1 MTTKTEGADAASG
14 DPAAG
19 YAPIAGDYDEMMDPK
34 TGIRPH
40 WKAFLDSLRHFPPSE
55 PAARAQKLRR
65 HVRETGIAQDLFS
78 ETAALDE
85 PWKIDL
91 VPLIFPPEEWRWLEA
106 ALIQRARLFAAIL
119 DDIYGEQD
127 LLRSGAIPPALVL
140 GDRAFIRPLRG
151 APAGRGRLAFYAADL
166 ARGEDGR
173 WRVIDSHA
181 ETVAGS
187 GFALANRV
195 VHSHVM
201 GDLFAQANALRLAP
215 FFDMVQGELLARAG
229 RDDASMALLSPG
241 PHHEDYFGH
250 AYLARYLS
258 LQLAEGG
265 DLRVVGNNLY
275 IKALEGLKPV
285 DLILRCVEGLCS
297 DPLELDP
304 GSSFGPPGFMQALR
318 KHPNLCANAVG
329 TAVVE
334 NRGFGPYLGA
344 LCREILGEEL
354 ALIDPPR
361 WWLGDPDAR
370 QHVFAR
376 LQEMTIRPAQEGTG
390 RPGGARR
397 GIVTEDLSPAEL
409 ADLVTE
415 LQLHG
420 SDYVAGER
428 VTFSTVPSWTATGL
442 RAMPFAVRLY
452 VALVDGEYHV
462 MPGGIALDVGPHRG
476 VALHSPGGYSRD
488 VWVLSDKA
496 VPPHASRLRAHLDMP
511 AVARGGGGAL
521 RSRIADNLFWLG
533 RYAERADWIMRLARA
548 ALCRL
553 EPDIMAAQH
562 REAVVCAL
570 DVLLGK
576 DEGVI
581 SLPQGDSSAKGVEQR
596 VRSLLTGRGRL
607 YGLSSTLDGVHHV
620 ASLIRDRL
628 SVELWRTL
636 QNFQASPFWM
646 GRTLPSGPGEVLDSL
661 DDGIMTLAAFNGM
674 AAENMTRSY
683 AWTFMEIGRRLER
696 AHNLSELLLALF
708 QDAGD
713 EAAQSSALLLVLEV
727 ADSILTYRSRYL
739 FAPLPA
745 LVLDLLLIDET
756 NPRSVGF
763 QLHSISSHFNA
774 LPKSLQRTQ
783 QLDERK
789 IVLELCTRVQLADV
803 HALAE
808 PDEHGSRVALKDL
821 LTQLSTELPKLS
833 EAITQRYFNLT
844 EDQVKRVNP
853 LFGQRA

>member
-1 MTTKTEGADAASG
+1 MTTKTEGVGAVSR

-19 YAPIAGDYDEMMDPK
+19 YAPIPGDYDEMLDPQ
-34 TGIRPH
+34 GVVRPH
-40 WKAFLDSLRHFPPSE
+40 WKVFLDRLGQFDPFE
-55 PAARAQKLRR
+55 QTARSQKLRR
-65 HVRETGIAQDLFS
+65 HVRENGIAQDLFS

-91 VPLIFPPEEWRWLEA
+91 VPLILPPEEWRWLEA
-106 ALIQRARLFAAIL
+106 AMIQRARLFAAIL
-119 DDIYGEQD
+119 DDIYGEQH

-140 GDRAFIRPLRG
+140 GDRGFTRPLRG

-166 ARGEDGR
+166 ARGVDGR
-173 WRVIDSHA
+173 WRIIDSHA

-201 GDLFAQANALRLAP
+201 GDVFADCNALRLAP
-215 FFDMVQGELLARAG
+215 FFDMVQSELFARAG
-229 RDDASMALLSPG
+229 RDDAAMALLSPG

-285 DLILRCVEGLCS
+285 DLILRCVEGMRS

-304 GSSFGPPGFMQALR
+304 ASSFGPPGFMQALR
-318 KHPNLCANAVG
+318 KHPNLAANAVG
-329 TAVVE
+329 TAVAE
-334 NRGFGPYLGA
+334 NRGFGPYLEG
-344 LCREILGEEL
+344 LCREVLGEEL

-361 WWLGDPDAR
+361 WWLGDPHAR
-370 QHVFAR
+370 QHAFSR
-376 LQEMTIRPAQEGTG
+376 LGEMAIRPAQEGTG
-390 RPGGARR
+390 RPGGAGR
-397 GIVTEDLSPAEL
+397 GIATEDLSADGLAE
-409 ADLVTE
+409 LVTE

-420 SDYVAGER
+420 GDYVAEEL
-428 VTFSTVPSWTATGL
+428 VTFSTVPSWTADGL
-442 RAMPFAVRLY
+442 RAKPFAVRLY
-452 VALVDGEYHV
+452 AALADGEYHV
-462 MPGGIALDVGPHRG
+462 MPGGIALDVGPYRG
-476 VALHSPGGYSRD
+476 VALHSPAGYSRD
-488 VWVLSDKA
+488 VWVLSDKTLPA
-496 VPPHASRLRAHLDMP
+496 HTSRLRPHLDMP
-511 AVARGGGGAL
+511 AIARGGGAL

-533 RYAERADWIMRLARA
+533 RYAERADWTMRLARA
-548 ALCRL
+548 ALSRL
-553 EPDIMAAQH
+553 EPDTMAAQH
-562 REAVVCAL
+562 REAVIAAL
-570 DVLLGK
+570 DVLLDK
-576 DEGVI
+576 DEGVV
-581 SLPQGDSSAKGVEQR
+581 SLPQGDNSARGVEQL
-596 VRSLLTGRGRL
+596 VRSLMTGRGRL
-607 YGLSSTLDGVHHV
+607 YGLSNTLERMHHV

-636 QNFQASPFWM
+636 QNFRASPFWM
-646 GRTLPSGPGEVLDSL
+646 GRALPSGPGELLDCL
-661 DDGIMTLAAFNGM
+661 DEGITTLAAFNGM

-696 AHNLSELLLALF
+696 ARNLSELLLALF
-708 QDAGD
+708 QETGE

-745 LVLDLLLIDET
+745 LVLDLLLVDET
-756 NPRSVGF
+756 NPRGVGF

-774 LPKSLQRTQ
+774 LPKSLQPAQ
-783 QLDERK
+783 QQDERK
-789 IVLELCTRVQLADV
+789 IVLDLCTRVQLADV
-803 HALAE
+803 HALAMA
-808 PDEHGSRVALKDL
+808 DENGARLALKTL
-821 LTQLSTELPKLS
+821 LTQLSTELPTLS

-853 LFGQRA
+853 LFGPRA